1 MTQKQI
7 EKFRNICWKNALV
20 NEINYKYICAT
31 LDEIES
37 ECEAIRTYSH
47 EDLDELADA
56 LGSEE
61 EAEEF
66 SMQFALLSNDAELL
80 RNDLYDYDVEENF
93 DGFFVAVK
101 GGGQGG
107 GLSYY
112 DDFCGDYFGLE
123 NYETRVAEEESRKRL
138 LRLKKAEIID
148 TAIRCFRIFT
158 AFQSVH
164 RRYQDLKIA
173 IDILKDKHNGFVQMT
188 REVNELFEKADSENF
203 FGDNTRK
210 FDKVVAELPEFAW
223 LV

>member
-7 EKFRNICWKNALV
+7 EKFRSVCRKNAFV
-20 NEINYKYICAT
+20 NEINYEYIRAT
-31 LDEIES
+31 LDEIEF
-37 ECEAIRTYSH
+37 ECDEIRTFSGD
-47 EDLDELADA
+47 DLDELAEI

-66 SMQFALLSNDAELL
+66 SMQFAILSGDAESL
-80 RNDLYDYDVEENF
+80 RNDLFDYGVEENF

-123 NYETRVAEEESRKRL
+123 SYETRVAEEESRKRL
-138 LRLKKAEIID
+138 LRLKKTEIID
-148 TAIRCFRIFT
+148 TAIRCFRVFT

-173 IDILKDKHNGFVQMT
+173 IDILKDKHSGFVQIT

-203 FGDNTRK
+203 FGENTCK
-210 FDKVVAELPEFAW
+210 FDKVVAKLPDFAW

>member
-7 EKFRNICWKNALV
+7 EKFHNICWKNAFV
-20 NEINYKYICAT
+20 NEINYEYIRTT

-37 ECEAIRTYSH
+37 ECDEIRTYSVD
-47 EDLDELADA
+47 DLDELAEA

-66 SMQFALLSNDAELL
+66 SMQFAILSGDAESL
-80 RNDLYDYDVEENF
+80 RNDLFDYGVEENF
-93 DGFFVAVK
+93 DGFFVAVR
-101 GGGQGG
+101 GVGQGG

-123 NYETRVAEEESRKRL
+123 SYETRVAEEESRKRL

-148 TAIRCFRIFT
+148 TAIRCFRVFT

-164 RRYQDLKIA
+164 QRYQDLKIA
-173 IDILKDKHNGFVQMT
+173 IDILKDKHSGFVQIT

-203 FGDNTRK
+203 FGKNTRK